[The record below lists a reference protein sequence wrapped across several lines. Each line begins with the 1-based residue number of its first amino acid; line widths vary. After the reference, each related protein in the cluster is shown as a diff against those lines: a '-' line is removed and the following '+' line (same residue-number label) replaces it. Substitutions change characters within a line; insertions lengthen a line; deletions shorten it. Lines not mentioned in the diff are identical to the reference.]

1 MILTLEQN
9 GRGYFFAA
17 RELATTRILPNWKMI
32 VLNSKI
38 DYKSA
43 LRFVIYDYYCHLI
56 AIVHCTLDLASR
68 FCVGLIGFW
77 ASTVFFLCGL
87 VSVAAPFSEIMR
99 VQTQILFKELRLSQ
113 PTWTNRWQDFGS
125 RFLYS
130 KLEDWISTESISSVS
145 GFRFLHFQCCPLTFQ
160 SSTRCFQHW
169 MMAGKHWFFFVCKPV
184 PCSSRRSWW
193 STSTAWWSFVAGD
206 CQRLPLKDLRQRY
219 KKK

>member
-9 GRGYFFAA
+9 GRGYFLLLENLWQHAFCQTERWLFSTAKSI
-17 RELATTRILPNWKMI
+17 TRVPCVLWFMI
-32 VLNSKI
+32 ITVYCWI
-38 DYKSA
+38 DFSS
-43 LRFVIYDYYCHLI
+43 LDCD
-56 AIVHCTLDLASR
+56 CTLYIRSCMAVLCWIDMFLSINC
-68 FCVGLIGFW
+68 FLSLQPCV
-77 ASTVFFLCGL
+77 CCC
-87 VSVAAPFSEIMR
+87 
-99 VQTQILFKELRLSQ
+99 TQILFKELRLSQ